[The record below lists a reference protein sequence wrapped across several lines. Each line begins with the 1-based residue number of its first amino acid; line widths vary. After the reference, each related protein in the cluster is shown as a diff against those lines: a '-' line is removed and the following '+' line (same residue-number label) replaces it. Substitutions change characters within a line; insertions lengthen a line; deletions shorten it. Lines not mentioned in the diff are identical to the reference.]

1 MIVDTAALLAAVQTH
16 DDRGA
21 GFRVSHVDSHVVPG
35 SVEIR
40 RAGFRVGSRGRRG
53 SNLQCVDVHFLTANR
68 SLEGTQCLG
77 YQNIDRHGR

>member
-1 MIVDTAALLAAVQTH
+1 MIVDLAALLAAVQTH

-40 RAGFRVGSRGRRG
+40 RAGFRVGSREGRRG
-53 SNLQCVDVHFLTANR
+53 DLQLTDVHILTANR
-68 SLEGTQCLG
+68 SLEGTQSLG
-77 YQNIDRHGR
+77 NQNVDRHGR